1 MKTGVRSKL
10 WANIFKKAS
19 VSMICQKKNIQNAD
33 NKQRELMI
41 CGEVTI
47 CFGEKISVS
56 LGFIHQFQVSF

>member
-1 MKTGVRSKL
+1 
-10 WANIFKKAS
+10 
-19 VSMICQKKNIQNAD
+19 MICPKKKNIQNAD

-56 LGFIHQFQVSF
+56 SGFIHQFQVSF